1 MMIRDR
7 ARGLLLVALA
17 GAFAILIFLAP
28 LTTAAQ
34 SGPSGGTT
42 PAAPADASKGSGEKP
57 IPPAENSAPAK
68 AAKPRK
74 VITNEDIDAAHA
86 RDASKI
92 GENGKYAAPIFGSAV
107 CDDECAHQ
115 AHDQLGFEPEQ
126 EGEWQM
132 QLAAARRN
140 LAADSGWLRA
150 YGNASQKEKMYC
162 DFVTQEQNTIL
173 PEGNDYWAR
182 VDRAKHEKYVEDMG
196 RTLSQGVQSA
206 SNQIN
211 QLIEGVRPVDPVRA
225 TIMGV
230 ISYQVFNSC
239 PAIVDP

>member
-1 MMIRDR
+1 MIRDR
-7 ARGLLLVALA
+7 TRGHSPLAVA

-28 LTTAAQ
+28 FSTAAQ
-34 SGPSGGTT
+34 SGPSGGNA
-42 PAAPADASKGSGEKP
+42 PAAPADTPKSSGEKQT
-57 IPPAENSAPAK
+57 PPAENFAPAK
-68 AAKPRK
+68 PAKPRK

-92 GENGKYAAPIFGSAV
+92 GKDGKFAAPIFGSAL
-107 CDDECAHQ
+107 CNDECAQ
-115 AHDQLGFEPEQ
+115 TAHDELGFQPEQ

-132 QLAAARRN
+132 QLAAARRA
-140 LAADSGWLRA
+140 LAADSAWLRA

-182 VDRAKHEKYVEDMG
+182 VDRAKHQQYAENMG
-196 RTLSQGVQSA
+196 RTLSQGVQGA
-206 SNQIN
+206 ANQIN

-225 TIMGV
+225 SIMGV
-230 ISYQVFNSC
+230 ISYQIFNSC